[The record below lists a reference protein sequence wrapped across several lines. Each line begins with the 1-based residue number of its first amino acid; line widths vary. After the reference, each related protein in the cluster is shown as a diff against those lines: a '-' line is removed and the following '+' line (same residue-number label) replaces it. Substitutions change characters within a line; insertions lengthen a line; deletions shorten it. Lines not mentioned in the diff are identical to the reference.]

1 MLNSY
6 PTQRGGVCKAANAVR
21 IWCIS
26 AAQCSKWSQCP
37 PPVNTGNGAQGADK
51 NDVPQFQTL
60 MLPLLKVM
68 GGGHEMTTI
77 QMRDA
82 VADDLALTAE
92 ALSQRLPG
100 GTPNTFSNRIG
111 WAITFLFKAGLLERP
126 HQATYVISE
135 TGKQLLLNPPLEI
148 DAEFLRL
155 YEEFNW
161 FYDSPRGEYKELLP
175 DEGVCNEPTPDEQIE
190 IDFSQIQR
198 ELSNEVVE
206 KIKLLSTE
214 DFKKL
219 VINLLEIR
227 IGSRQNI

>member
-6 PTQRGGVCKAANAVR
+6 PTQRGGYAKLQTQLGYGVYPQHNVANGL
-21 IWCIS
+21 S
-26 AAQCSKWSQCP
+26 AP

-68 GGGHEMTTI
+68 GGGHEMKTI

-198 ELSNEVVE
+198 ELSSEVVE